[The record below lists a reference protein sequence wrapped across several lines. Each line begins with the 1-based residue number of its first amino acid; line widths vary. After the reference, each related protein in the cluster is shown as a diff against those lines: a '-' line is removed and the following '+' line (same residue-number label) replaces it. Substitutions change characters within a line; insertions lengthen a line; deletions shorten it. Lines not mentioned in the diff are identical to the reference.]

1 MSDNA
6 DVQNIE
12 PEKDEEDLERTAKA
26 FDDPSPGPISL
37 AVVVGVGIVLLL
49 IIAGLL
55 FYIFQ
60 IVERPNT
67 KTPTPISDSL
77 LSTSTT

>member
-1 MSDNA
+1 MTDNA

-12 PEKDEEDLERTAKA
+12 PEKDEEDLERTAKS

-37 AVVVGVGIVLLL
+37 AVVVGAGIILLF
-49 IIAGLL
+49 IIAGLI
-55 FYIFQ
+55 FMFFQ
-60 IVERPNT
+60 IVETPNT
-67 KTPTPISDSL
+67 ETPTPISDSL